1 MPRARLVYRK
11 QHTTLALVT
20 RAEART
26 VGAAIVGRRHV
37 NVKGQR
43 HMFVYLHPNQRASLR
58 RRARG
63 SVVTELVVDGRRVR
77 AYPSLPAGPPVFS
90 SPGVSRRDSLVGAR
104 HTVPPPSGG
113 TDDDDF
119 DEEEE
124 AEDEKEYIKE
134 VQEKILDYLNRSD
147 NANNTIKT
155 RVERLNLLGES
166 KEAKRLKSLLT
177 KSNSFDGWIRRK
189 LTQFTS
195 LSLEDRNKLIDLVM
209 KVNKDKRI
217 LAEQEGITDL
227 SDKLS

>member
-77 AYPSLPAGPPVFS
+77 AYPSLPAGPPVFF

-104 HTVPPPSGG
+104 HAVPPPPEE
-113 TDDDDF
+113 TDDF

-124 AEDEKEYIKE
+124 EEDEKQYIKD
-134 VQEKILDYLNRSD
+134 VQEMILNYLNRSD

-155 RVERLNLLGES
+155 RVELLNLLGES

>member
-1 MPRARLVYRK
+1 
-11 QHTTLALVT
+11 
-20 RAEART
+20 
-26 VGAAIVGRRHV
+26 
-37 NVKGQR
+37 
-43 HMFVYLHPNQRASLR
+43 MFVYLHPNQRASLR

-90 SPGVSRRDSLVGAR
+90 SPGVSRRNSLVGAQ

-113 TDDDDF
+113 RDDDDF
-119 DEEEE
+119 DEEE
-124 AEDEKEYIKE
+124 DEKEYIKR
-134 VQEKILDYLNRSD
+134 VQGKILDYLNRSD

-155 RVERLNLLGES
+155 RVKRLRLLGEPE
-166 KEAKRLKSLLT
+166 EAKRLESLLT
-177 KSNSFDGWIRRK
+177 KWNIFDGWIRRK

>member
-77 AYPSLPAGPPVFS
+77 AYPSLPAGPPVFF
-90 SPGVSRRDSLVGAR
+90 SPGVSRRDSLVDA
-104 HTVPPPSGG
+104 PPPSEG

-119 DEEEE
+119 DEEE
-124 AEDEKEYIKE
+124 DEKEYIKR
-134 VQEKILDYLNRSD
+134 VQEKILDYLNRSG

-155 RVERLNLLGES
+155 RVKRLILLGES
-166 KEAKRLKSLLT
+166 KEAKRLESLLT
-177 KSNSFDGWIRRK
+177 KWNSFDDQIRQG

-195 LSLEDRNKLIDLVM
+195 LSLEERNDLIDLVTN
-209 KVNKDKRI
+209 VNKGKRG
-217 LAEQEGITDL
+217 LAEREGIKDL
-227 SDKLS
+227 SDKL

>member
-77 AYPSLPAGPPVFS
+77 AYPSLPAGPPVFF
-90 SPGVSRRDSLVGAR
+90 SPGVSRRDSLVDAR
-104 HTVPPPSGG
+104 LTVPPPSEG
-113 TDDDDF
+113 TDDDYFDTD
-119 DEEEE
+119 DEE
-124 AEDEKEYIKE
+124 AYIKR
-134 VQEKILDYLNRSD
+134 VQEKISDYLNRSD
-147 NANNTIKT
+147 NANNTIET
-155 RVERLNLLGES
+155 RVKRLILLGES
-166 KEAKRLKSLLT
+166 KEAKRLESLLT
-177 KSNSFDGWIRRK
+177 KWNDFDDRIREGSR
-189 LTQFTS
+189 QFTS
-195 LSLEDRNKLIDLVM
+195 LSLEDRNDLIDLVM
-209 KVNKDKRI
+209 KVNKGKRN
-217 LAEQEGITDL
+217 LAERGGITDL
-227 SDKLS
+227 SDKL